1 MDDTPAKHDAK
12 AIENLASS
20 TPPQPKSNAMSESNK
35 TVQQELSSLREKLA
49 KPDFKVEDLDDKV
62 ALLKEL
68 SSILPEDATRTRDLL
83 ASIVDDLNKG
93 A

>member
-1 MDDTPAKHDAK
+1 
-12 AIENLASS
+12 
-20 TPPQPKSNAMSESNK
+20 MSESNK